1 MCPLKAAVYMAHMA
15 ATLAV
20 SHEPMFALKAVAS
33 QNISAAFGAGRRG
46 GDAGEDGWSTGH
58 DALDARYRNL
68 A

>member
-1 MCPLKAAVYMAHMA
+1 MFPLKAAVYMAHMA

-33 QNISAAFGAGRRG
+33 QNISAAFGAGR
-46 GDAGEDGWSTGH
+46 GDAGEGGWSTGH